1 MKNKKI
7 VLFLAAFA
15 FVVGITG
22 CEVESEKH
30 EHTFSK
36 EWTSDAIAHW
46 HAATCEHKTEI
57 SGIAAH
63 TFGEWKVTKEA
74 SEKQGGEKKR
84 ICSVCEY
91 VDIAKLEHVH
101 TFGEWAVTKEATE
114 SEEGERQRTCS
125 ACKYIEKETI
135 AKLGHMHIFG
145 SLTVIKEATELEDGL
160 GERTCS
166 SCGYVEK
173 VPICALN
180 HTHKFATEWTSDG
193 TNHWHVAVCGH
204 AAEISDKEEHKW
216 NEEIIKTA
224 TCTEDGE
231 KKLVCAV
238 CDRTKTELIPPTGHS
253 FSEEWTSNET
263 KHWHVATCGDTEEI
277 SDEAVHAFGEWNV
290 IKVATKNENGE
301 REKTCSIC
309 KYVYKE
315 VISSILGTLVKV
327 EGKEILGTETWI
339 PESYIFYENREKFT
353 ILDLYV
359 SDHEVTRKEYK
370 DVMGDDP
377 SIGKAFDADGNELTG
392 DDVLNNPVNYV
403 TIFDALSYCNKL
415 SKSEGLAPCYTLNE
429 SDDPDKLKELNDYD
443 FKSSNS
449 KSIKIY
455 CDFTKNGYR
464 LPTMDE
470 WEYLARGGGD
480 GCKYSG
486 SDTKDEVYAYNKE
499 GTIIVKSKKMN
510 GYKLYD
516 MSGNVSE
523 YCWGIAIHKP
533 NSHPDFAKEYKTYAD
548 YLSFGNYT
556 YWSIPVRGAPYAI
569 NDINGSYSGEDII
582 TSVGKRMSYSNY
594 PPAKETGFRVVRTVT
609 E

>member
-1 MKNKKI
+1 MKNSKI
-7 VLFLAAFA
+7 VLFLAAFV

-84 ICSVCEY
+84 ICSVCKY

-101 TFGEWAVTKEATE
+101 TFGEWIVTKEATE
-114 SEEGERQRTCS
+114 TEEGEKERICS
-125 ACKYIEKETI
+125 VCKYIEKETI
-135 AKLGHMHIFG
+135 AKPEHVHIFG

-166 SCGYVEK
+166 SCGYVER

-180 HTHKFATEWTSDG
+180 HIHKFSDKWTSDE
-193 TNHWHVAVCGH
+193 TEHWHIAICGH
-204 AAEISDKEEHKW
+204 TEVSDKDTHKW
-216 NEEIIKTA
+216 DEKIIKDA
-224 TCTEDGE
+224 KCTEDGE
-231 KKLVCAV
+231 KKLVCSV
-238 CDRTKTELIPPTGHS
+238 CDRTKTEVIPATGHS
-253 FSEEWTSNET
+253 FSEEWTSNGT
-263 KHWHVATCGDTEEI
+263 NHWHIATCGDTEEI
-277 SDEAVHAFGEWNV
+277 SDESVHSFGDWRV
-290 IKVATKNENGE
+290 IKIATENENGE

-315 VISSILGTLVKV
+315 VTSSILGTLVKV
-327 EGKEILGTETWI
+327 EGKVILGTETWV
-339 PESYIFYENREKFT
+339 PESYRFYKNREKFT

-370 DVMGDDP
+370 NVMGDDP

-415 SKSEGLAPCYTLNE
+415 SKSEGLDPCYTLDD
-429 SDDPDKLKELNDYD
+429 SDDPDKLKKLNDYD
-443 FKSSNS
+443 FKSSS
-449 KSIKIY
+449 YKKIY

-464 LPTMDE
+464 LPTLDE
-470 WEYLARGGGD
+470 WEYLARGGED
-480 GCKYSG
+480 YKYSG
-486 SDTKDEVYAYNKE
+486 NDTKDAVFAYSKE
-499 GTIIVKSKKMN
+499 GTFTVKSKQMN

-523 YCWGIAIHKP
+523 YCWGYNDPYHNDLDEYRTYP
-533 NSHPDFAKEYKTYAD
+533 NSLLFGD
-548 YLSFGNYT
+548 YGLF
-556 YWSIPVRGAPYAI
+556 SIPVLGAPYAN
-569 NDINGSYSGEDII
+569 NDLNGSYSGGDII
-582 TSVGKRMSYSNY
+582 TSYGKRFGYSNY